1 MFSFFSKLHLSQ
13 FKIGDKV
20 EIVTCPRKWD
30 GADAFKGYKGVIE
43 DIEITE
49 KFTIG
54 VGSIILKGETST
66 FIACGILNQLKLKH
80 TH

>member
-20 EIVTCPRKWD
+20 EIVTCPRRWD
-30 GADAFKGYKGVIE
+30 NADAYKGYKGVIE
-43 DIEITE
+43 DIETTE
-49 KFTIG
+49 KFRIG

-66 FIACGILNQLKLKH
+66 YIACGIVNRLKLRL